1 MAQGVIPAPQAAP
14 RVTGQLRR
22 EVGLTSLMFISLGS
36 IIGSGWLL
44 GALLAAQIAG
54 PASLLSWILGGA
66 IIALLALIH
75 AELGSAYPMAGGTA
89 RFPHLVFEDLRS
101 LAEEMLAKV
110 EQERGKPTTAP
121 TSIELLNGPP
131 AEIIEE
137 FLRPSDLLVI
147 GSRGIGGVRR
157 LLLGSVSSA
166 LVQAAPCPVVVVR
179 PEPGTEGGRPAGR

>member
-1 MAQGVIPAPQAAP
+1 MTPTRIVAAIDGSPVAQRALAFAIDEA
-14 RVTGQLRR
+14 
-22 EVGLTSLMFISLGS
+22 EVHRLPLCVVVARPTLSARW
-36 IIGSGWLL
+36 SGDARLAEPL
-44 GALLAAQIAG
+44 ETERADDMESLAA
-54 PASLLSWILGGA
+54 
-66 IIALLALIH
+66 
-75 AELGSAYPMAGGTA
+75 
-89 RFPHLVFEDLRS
+89 
-101 LAEEMLAKV
+101 EMLARV
-110 EQERGKPTTAP
+110 EQERGKPNTAP

-179 PEPGTEGGRPAGR
+179 PEALHNEGRSAGR

>member
-1 MAQGVIPAPQAAP
+1 MTPARIVAAIDGSPVAQRALNFAVEEAEVRGLPLSVVVAKPTLSARWSGDARLAPPLDTEKAAD
-14 RVTGQLRR
+14 
-22 EVGLTSLMFISLGS
+22 M
-36 IIGSGWLL
+36 
-44 GALLAAQIAG
+44 
-54 PASLLSWILGGA
+54 
-66 IIALLALIH
+66 
-75 AELGSAYPMAGGTA
+75 
-89 RFPHLVFEDLRS
+89 RS

-110 EQERGKPTTAP
+110 EQERGKANTAP

-166 LVQAAPCPVVVVR
+166 LVQTAPCPVVVVR
-179 PEPGTEGGRPAGR
+179 PEPAPGGDRRSGH

>member
-1 MAQGVIPAPQAAP
+1 MTPTRIVAAIDGSP
-14 RVTGQLRR
+14 VAERALAFAIEEAEAR
-22 EVGLTSLMFISLGS
+22 GL
-36 IIGSGWLL
+36 
-44 GALLAAQIAG
+44 
-54 PASLLSWILGGA
+54 PLSVV
-66 IIALLALIH
+66 
-75 AELGSAYPMAGGTA
+75 TA
-89 RFPHLVFEDLRS
+89 RPTLSARWSGDARLAPPLDTETAEDLRS

-110 EQERGKPTTAP
+110 GQERGKPTTAP

>member
-1 MAQGVIPAPQAAP
+1 MEAV
-14 RVTGQLRR
+14 
-22 EVGLTSLMFISLGS
+22 
-36 IIGSGWLL
+36 
-44 GALLAAQIAG
+44 
-54 PASLLSWILGGA
+54 
-66 IIALLALIH
+66 
-75 AELGSAYPMAGGTA
+75 
-89 RFPHLVFEDLRS
+89 
-101 LAEEMLAKV
+101 AEETLAKV
-110 EQERGKPTTAP
+110 ERERGKPTTSP

-179 PEPGTEGGRPAGR
+179 PEPGTDGGRPAGR

>member
-1 MAQGVIPAPQAAP
+1 MTPTRIVAA
-14 RVTGQLRR
+14 VD
-22 EVGLTSLMFISLGS
+22 GS
-36 IIGSGWLL
+36 PVAERALAFAIEEAEARHLPLCVVVARPTLSARWSGDARLPEPL
-44 GALLAAQIAG
+44 PTERAEEMESLAA
-54 PASLLSWILGGA
+54 
-66 IIALLALIH
+66 
-75 AELGSAYPMAGGTA
+75 
-89 RFPHLVFEDLRS
+89 
-101 LAEEMLAKV
+101 EMLAKV
-110 EQERGKPTTAP
+110 EHERGKPNTAP

-179 PEPGTEGGRPAGR
+179 PEAGSDGGRLAGP

>member
-1 MAQGVIPAPQAAP
+1 MTPTRIVAAIDGSPVAERALAFAMDEAEARHLPLTVVVARPTLSARWSGDARLAPPLDTAK
-14 RVTGQLRR
+14 
-22 EVGLTSLMFISLGS
+22 
-36 IIGSGWLL
+36 
-44 GALLAAQIAG
+44 
-54 PASLLSWILGGA
+54 
-66 IIALLALIH
+66 
-75 AELGSAYPMAGGTA
+75 AEDMEA
-89 RFPHLVFEDLRS
+89 V
-101 LAEEMLAKV
+101 AEETLAKV

-179 PEPGTEGGRPAGR
+179 PEPASDGGRPAR

>member
-1 MAQGVIPAPQAAP
+1 MTPTRIVAAIDGSPVAERALAFAIEEAEVRRLPLCVVVARPTLSARWSGDTRLAEPLEIERAEDMQA
-14 RVTGQLRR
+14 
-22 EVGLTSLMFISLGS
+22 
-36 IIGSGWLL
+36 
-44 GALLAAQIAG
+44 
-54 PASLLSWILGGA
+54 
-66 IIALLALIH
+66 
-75 AELGSAYPMAGGTA
+75 
-89 RFPHLVFEDLRS
+89 
-101 LAEEMLAKV
+101 LAEEVLAKV
-110 EQERGKPTTAP
+110 AQERGRPTAAP

-179 PEPGTEGGRPAGR
+179 PEALHNDGRPAGR